1 MPRKSVSIWKEEKSL
16 IELFEKAYAKL
27 NLTLDVLGLR
37 EDGYHALQMVMH
49 SVSLC
54 DDVMLKI
61 TDEGSWRV
69 SGSDAAMPLDEK
81 NLAWKAVKAY
91 FDGTDLNPGVEIFIE
106 KRIPSGAGMAGGS
119 SDAAAVLRGLNRHF
133 GLHSQEELA
142 RRALLVGSDVPYCL
156 VGSCMVAEGR
166 GEILTEI
173 FKMPECY
180 VVIAKPELNIS
191 TPELFHAIDSEPIDR
206 RPNLDAMCAALAFG
220 DLHET
225 AKELCNVFE
234 PVAVKRHPER
244 VQILH
249 VLRKHALGAAMTG
262 TGSACFGL
270 FDDLDRANEAVQALH
285 QLNVSVFLE
294 KPV

>member
-1 MPRKSVSIWKEEKSL
+1 MT
-16 IELFEKAYAKL
+16 ELFEKAYAKL

-37 EDGYHALQMVMH
+37 PDGYHDLQMIMH

-54 DDVMLKI
+54 DDVTVRI
-61 TDEGSWRV
+61 AEEGPWHV
-69 SGSDAAMPLDEK
+69 AGSDPSMPTDEK

-91 FDGTDLNPGVEIFIE
+91 FDGTTLNPGVEIFIE

-119 SDAAAVLRGLNRHF
+119 SDAAAVLRALNRHF
-133 GLHSQEELA
+133 ALHDEAELA

-156 VGSCMVAEGR
+156 VGTCMVAEGR

-173 FKMPECY
+173 FKLPDCF
-180 VVIAKPELNIS
+180 VVIAKPSLSIS
-191 TPELFHAIDSEPIDR
+191 TPELFRAIDSHEIVR
-206 RPNLDAMCAALAFG
+206 RPNLDAICAALAFG
-220 DLHET
+220 DLKET

-234 PVAVKRHPER
+234 PVAQQRHPE
-244 VQILH
+244 VAQILT
-249 VLRKHALGAAMTG
+249 VLRSYALGAIMTG

-270 FDDLDRANEAVQALH
+270 FSDRERAEEAVRALRA
-285 QLNVSVFLE
+285 LGVSVCLE

>member
-1 MPRKSVSIWKEEKSL
+1 MS
-16 IELFEKAYAKL
+16 ELFEKAYAKL

-37 EDGYHALQMVMH
+37 SDGYHDLQMIMH

-54 DDVMLKI
+54 DDVTVKV
-61 TDEGSWRV
+61 TEQGTWRV
-69 SGSDAAMPLDEK
+69 SGSDPAMPRDEK
-81 NLAWKAVKAY
+81 NLAWKAVEAY
-91 FDGTDLNPGVEIFIE
+91 FDGTGLNPGVEIFIE
-106 KRIPSGAGMAGGS
+106 KRIPSEAGMAGGS

-133 GLHSQEELA
+133 GLHDAEELA

-173 FKMPECY
+173 FKLPDCY
-180 VVIAKPELNIS
+180 VVIAKPSLSIS
-191 TPELFHAIDSEPIDR
+191 TPELFRAIDAEPIEK
-206 RPNLDAMCAALAFG
+206 RPHLDAICAALAFG

-234 PVAVKRHPER
+234 PLAMKHHPEIAE
-244 VQILH
+244 ILSI
-249 VLRKHALGAAMTG
+249 LRKYALGAAMTG

-270 FDDLDRANEAVQALH
+270 FDNCERANTAVQALR
-285 QLNVSVFLE
+285 QLNASVFLE